1 MADIVSFPLLQVYL
15 DDRWLP
21 EGVLQGLT
29 GLRLQQRLS
38 QPSLCELYFRDPPG
52 PLDFLA
58 SVSPGQE
65 LRVSLLGTGQELF
78 RGDVTALEY
87 HYLEESQR
95 EVYLRAYDR
104 LHRLRKRQ
112 SVRSFENVDLVSLA
126 RGLCKDLGLAE
137 LNLPRSNLSWPLFVQ
152 HNQNDLELLVEMAAL
167 EGMYLTV
174 RGQELYLTTLEGLPG
189 DPIRL
194 NLEENLYEAHLE
206 VNVDAA
212 CEKVVAW
219 GWNPS
224 QVELA
229 RGEATKPRL
238 GRRVRARVS
247 VAAART
253 PERSLVNET
262 APSREH
268 ADTLAQ
274 ADLDRRSASEVTF
287 SGVAQGNS
295 GLQPGSLVEVF
306 GVASNVSGR
315 YVLTQATHRI
325 DASGYRTELDTAP
338 PEVVPRLRADIATFG
353 EVFDVSDPQGW
364 ARVRVRLPAYN
375 SVRTGWLP
383 VAMPGAGPGK
393 GLIALPNVGDTVLVV
408 LLRENPGLGLVLGGL
423 FGKHKAPESGVEL
436 DRVRTYTWITPGNQR
451 IQLHDE
457 PIGGKIRLENGAGA
471 YIELDGD
478 HITIAGGEI
487 DFERA

>member
-15 DDRWLP
+15 EERWLP

-38 QPSLCELYFRDPPG
+38 QPSLCELYFQRSPRPAGFPG
-52 PLDFLA
+52 EC
-58 SVSPGQE
+58 SPGQE
-65 LRVSLLGTGQELF
+65 LRVSLLGSGQELF

-112 SVRSFENVDLVSLA
+112 SVRTFENVDLVSLA
-126 RGLCKDLGLAE
+126 RGLCKDLGLAD
-137 LNLPRSNLSWPLFVQ
+137 LNLPRSNLYWPLFVQ

-189 DPIRL
+189 DTIRL

-206 VNVDAA
+206 VNVDQA

-229 RGEATKPRL
+229 SGEATNPRS
-238 GRRVRARVS
+238 GRQVRARVS
-247 VAAART
+247 VAAGRT

-262 APSREH
+262 APSRKH

-274 ADLDRRSASEVTF
+274 ADLDRRSASRGHILRRCPGQPRFATRPPDRCLRSLPQCCRSLCPDPGHPF
-287 SGVAQGNS
+287 GRRFRLSDRAGHGPPGGRAAAASRYRHIRGGFRRGRPAGLGAS
-295 GLQPGSLVEVF
+295 PRSPAGLQQCSHRLA
-306 GVASNVSGR
+306 ASR
-315 YVLTQATHRI
+315 HAQAP
-325 DASGYRTELDTAP
+325 AP
-338 PEVVPRLRADIATFG
+338 AKV
-353 EVFDVSDPQGW
+353 
-364 ARVRVRLPAYN
+364 
-375 SVRTGWLP
+375 
-383 VAMPGAGPGK
+383 
-393 GLIALPNVGDTVLVV
+393 
-408 LLRENPGLGLVLGGL
+408 
-423 FGKHKAPESGVEL
+423 
-436 DRVRTYTWITPGNQR
+436 
-451 IQLHDE
+451 
-457 PIGGKIRLENGAGA
+457 
-471 YIELDGD
+471 
-478 HITIAGGEI
+478 
-487 DFERA
+487 